1 MNNVESRRIVPI
13 ARITAGL
20 VVLLVL
26 FEAIMLSGLY
36 EVKASTVKK
45 TAPWFYTTFLKWVG
59 EHPSTRPVVVEQA
72 VVPEEKGA
80 SAMATVAGFK
90 PEELDITIEDIENPS
105 QETSAPVEE
114 PGTVIP
120 VSEPEEPA
128 PVDENIPVG

>member
-13 ARITAGL
+13 ARITIGL
-20 VVLLVL
+20 VVILALYQAV
-26 FEAIMLSGLY
+26 MLSGLY

-45 TAPWFYTTFLKWVG
+45 TAPWFYSTFRKWVG
-59 EHPSTRPVVVEQA
+59 EDPSTRPVVVEPA
-72 VVPEEKGA
+72 EEPEEKGA

-90 PEELDITIEDIENPS
+90 PEELDITIEDVENPS

-114 PGTVIP
+114 AATVIP